1 MFFDIIVLVKYWI
14 KIVKIFLKKF
24 KLDIKVY
31 NSIII
36 KKDIKKVNE
45 I

>member
-31 NSIII
+31 NSII
-36 KKDIKKVNE
+36 KKDIKKVNK